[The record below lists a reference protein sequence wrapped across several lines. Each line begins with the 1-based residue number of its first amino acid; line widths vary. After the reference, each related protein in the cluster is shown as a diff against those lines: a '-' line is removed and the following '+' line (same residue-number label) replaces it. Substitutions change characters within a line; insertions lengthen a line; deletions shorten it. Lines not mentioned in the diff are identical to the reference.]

1 MKKNT
6 NSLFVWILYCIFI
19 FFGFI
24 IIAVPL
30 FSILFSLLLLISNFI
45 IKFENKNWLLYT
57 ISIGVPIFSI
67 YCWFILKSNFGL
79 IIANKLWILM
89 NHRILTIKHLNMY
102 IELKNKIKKECIEYK
117 VDIENHCLLKKID
130 KIIINYLNFLK

>member
-6 NSLFVWILYCIFI
+6 NYLFVWILYCIFI

-30 FSILFSLLLLISNFI
+30 FSVLFSLLLLFSNFI

-57 ISIGVPIFSI
+57 I
-67 YCWFILKSNFGL
+67 
-79 IIANKLWILM
+79 
-89 NHRILTIKHLNMY
+89 
-102 IELKNKIKKECIEYK
+102 
-117 VDIENHCLLKKID
+117 
-130 KIIINYLNFLK
+130 